1 MTDTITV
8 PLNKLAPWSGN
19 VRRTGVH
26 DGIDEL
32 AASIAAHGLLQS
44 LVVREGKRG
53 KYQIIAGQRRY
64 LALQALA
71 KTGTIARDY
80 PVACILATDTIDAT
94 ELSLAENVVRAPMHP
109 ADQFEAFRSL
119 IDDGASIAD
128 VAARFGVTEV
138 TVTRRMKLG
147 RLSPGILEAYRNGDI
162 DLEEAQAFA
171 ITDDQEAQERVLQ
184 SLSSW
189 NRQPHIIRRALTEHE
204 VETSDKRVRF
214 VGIDAYREAGGVI
227 RQDLF
232 SESDTGYIVDVALLD
247 RLVAE
252 KLKAVA
258 AEVAAE
264 GWHWVE
270 TVPEIAYGA
279 LSDFSRRF
287 PDHVDLPDDEQAELD
302 ALSQEYDSLVDSDDD
317 NAERLAEIEAR
328 MDALTAKTEVWS
340 ADALAVAGALV
351 TLGYDGDV
359 RVERGLVRKGDLPKA
374 SKTQPEVQDENVD
387 ETETHGGGL
396 SPRLVEELTAEK
408 SAAIGAELMAQPD
421 IALAAVVHALVLDAF
436 YRGHMSESC
445 LKLSARSAH
454 LSSAI
459 AKPEGCKGLSAIEQE
474 RERIGDHLPGN
485 PDDLWDWLLARSR
498 EELLDLLAVIAAT
511 SVDAVQRKLDRSD
524 SSRLS
529 HAQALARALQLEMG
543 NWFEPTAENYF
554 ARVSRAQ
561 IIQAIDEAHGS
572 HAPAL
577 EKLKKSELAVRAEQL
592 LAGTAWLPE
601 PMRIAINDHTPAN
614 DATDALAAE

>member
-147 RLSPGILEAYRNGDI
+147 RLSPVILEAYRNGDI